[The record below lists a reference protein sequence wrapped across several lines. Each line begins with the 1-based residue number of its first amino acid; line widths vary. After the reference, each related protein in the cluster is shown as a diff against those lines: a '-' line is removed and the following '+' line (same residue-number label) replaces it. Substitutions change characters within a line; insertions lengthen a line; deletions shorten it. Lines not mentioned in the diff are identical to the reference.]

1 MDQHAGAA
9 AMKQRGLF
17 RVAQGAPP
25 ALLPEDLK
33 AKQIINELGQG
44 KRALVSV
51 HTARY
56 PEHNGLVFMV
66 LQKIADATNTELR
79 NVILSLL
86 YETGRFDYIQLLD
99 KTVVPDP
106 QSLSP
111 ESMTQEEFSKFWEEA
126 KTVINEKWIKL
137 MSVNAYKEIV
147 KLMEPKQ

>member
-1 MDQHAGAA
+1 
-9 AMKQRGLF
+9 
-17 RVAQGAPP
+17 
-25 ALLPEDLK
+25 
-33 AKQIINELGQG
+33 
-44 KRALVSV
+44 
-51 HTARY
+51 
-56 PEHNGLVFMV
+56 
-66 LQKIADATNTELR
+66 
-79 NVILSLL
+79 LL

-106 QSLSP
+106 HSLSP